1 MKIAPVVALTVSAL
15 ALSAMAQGRGY
26 GRDDDYTDDGYGQVD
41 GYGDYDDNYAHDDG
55 YGGEEETGYGAPAQG
70 YGDEEEDAG
79 YGAPKPRRYG
89 QPSGYGAPQSD
100 GYGAPKSDGYGA
112 PKSNGY
118 DEPTSYKKTKKPA
131 GYDAYPASMYK
142 NSPYRTDDKK
152 YVEYTDGYEPRAPK
166 VDAPFP
172 TITLED
178 EPPLSLPPLDTFH
191 CFLSGAPWTNCG
203 GRSLRD
209 YFLDQC
215 FSMYY
220 AMTTAADG
228 ICSGKVE
235 PKGSDAFYHG
245 YGTAEDHDGT
255 RGYGY
260 GRSRSVLAETEEGYS
275 KPQPKPK
282 GYGKPTKKPQ
292 GYKAPATQAPPK
304 ANYCD
309 AYQEEKCLQSQYTS
323 ITLAT
328 VQCLTENTVR
338 ILFIERYAASAA
350 VNPIEGPVL
359 YLKKLHQFI
368 SSVIACQPDKI
379 ANYPTLWRRSGN
391 YNPTAP
397 YSVYGGSAYRVQLPR
412 CTSNA
417 ATGWDT
423 SETNARF
430 HCNNVED
437 LLLSNPA
444 LGYFPYQR
452 DAGDITYSLR
462 ALKQCKTSAAVDT
475 AGVGYLVKKCLF
487 HTNLA
492 EEDNHGQDLSPLLWT
507 NPDTLFG
514 LLDGQNTITNR
525 NDATLR
531 VRTIAEIAANNGGLA
546 KQPILEGNGVLYFCA
561 FYACRANNGG
571 DASSC
576 FPGVSRSDWD
586 LLSSNYWVPT
596 WNDLTTEINDCVAN
610 KYLTPQDVKDVS
622 KPLLDE
628 LHQRTHICMAENE
641 IVSFYNKING
651 AFDPKVQD
659 GHIVFLR
666 RLANEKCFLESQ
678 GDCRS
683 NQDLYS
689 DLFNILKTLHN
700 RCLSVKFATQDAASE
715 PEPYADEYDDGYDG
729 VVA

>member
-1 MKIAPVVALTVSAL
+1 MKIARVVALTVSAL
-15 ALSAMAQGRGY
+15 AFSAMAQGRGY
-26 GRDDDYTDDGYGQVD
+26 GRDDDYSHDYAEADHGYGEVD
-41 GYGDYDDNYAHDDG
+41 GYGAYNGDYEHDNG
-55 YGGEEETGYGAPAQG
+55 YGGEEETGYGAPVRG
-70 YGDEEEDAG
+70 YGNENEDAG
-79 YGAPKPRRYG
+79 YGAPKPKRYG
-89 QPSGYGAPQSD
+89 D
-100 GYGAPKSDGYGA
+100 REETGYGAPK
-112 PKSNGY
+112 PRGY
-118 DEPTSYKKTKKPA
+118 DQPSGYRKTKKPA
-131 GYDAYPASMYK
+131 GYDGYPTSMYK

-166 VDAPFP
+166 ANAPHP

-178 EPPLSLPPLDTFH
+178 DPPLSLPALDTFH

-235 PKGSDAFYHG
+235 SKGSDAFYHG

-260 GRSRSVLAETEEGYS
+260 GRSRSVLAEDKEGYG
-275 KPQPKPK
+275 KPKPKPKSRYGKKPK
-282 GYGKPTKKPQ
+282 GY
-292 GYKAPATQAPPK
+292 KAPYTQAPPK

-338 ILFIERYAASAA
+338 ILFIERYAASAS

-423 SETNARF
+423 SETNGRF

-437 LLLSNPA
+437 LGLLSAP
-444 LGYFPYQR
+444 LGYFPYRR
-452 DAGDITYSLR
+452 DAGDITYSLS
-462 ALKQCKTSAAVDT
+462 ALKKCKTSATVDT
-475 AGVGYLVKKCLF
+475 TGVEFLVKKCKF

-492 EEDNHGQDLSPLLWT
+492 EENNHGQDLSPLLWT

-576 FPGVSRSDWD
+576 FPSVSRDDWD

-596 WNDLTTEINDCVAN
+596 WNDLTVEINECLAS
-610 KYLTPQDVKDVS
+610 KYLTPQDVKEVS

-651 AFDPKVQD
+651 AFDPTVQD

-666 RLANEKCFLESQ
+666 RLANEKCFLESEN
-678 GDCRS
+678 DCRS

-689 DLFNILKTLHN
+689 DLFNVLKTLHN

-715 PEPYADEYDDGYDG
+715 PEPYADEYDDGYS